1 YSPVSRAAPSLARP
15 RGFPRSCQP
24 SQACLLHPW
33 LGIRAAVSSLPPAS
47 VPAGVAN
54 RKPRSGRRG
63 MARLEL
69 RLGGEPPFAVGAALL
84 TPHNSA
90 KPLDAIDAWV
100 LDAALHQAGDPVV
113 SNPSLSGDRRP
124 ASALGFKP
132 VFE

>member
-1 YSPVSRAAPSLARP
+1 MSSRCCHPMFALSYFPRLLPTPDLGCHPPGFLFVCYSPVSRAAPSLARP
-15 RGFPRSCQP
+15 RGFPLSCQP
-24 SQACLLHPW
+24 SQACLLRPW

-69 RLGGEPPFAVGAALL
+69 RLGGEPPFAVGTALL

-90 KPLDAIDAWV
+90 KPL
-100 LDAALHQAGDPVV
+100 
-113 SNPSLSGDRRP
+113 
-124 ASALGFKP
+124 
-132 VFE
+132 